1 MIVTDYICSQIDLPL
16 CNFISDNVCK
26 TSSRSEYILDLKIYS
41 PAFVGLLL
49 SNIALT
55 LKMIQ
60 HVKDLC
66 SSIGRTEMKFFY
78 YLYALSSLILLFLVS
93 FKETIKSMYLVL
105 TIIQLVVTN
114 MCFFSLLVGFFT
126 QDLFIGKWGIQSTNI
141 LYLFTSI
148 YGFLS
153 TIVVF
158 FGLFFREPIS
168 IFSIC
173 FIANF
178 IIVYIYFIVQ
188 IKKLNNIKAEIWAY
202 GTILLAFTFF
212 MLSVVFLV
220 VGSHLIAIL
229 TDKYLDN
236 LFFYN
241 LFVFCAVVMVHKF
254 WLSVCDY
261 EVECLLLEV

>member
-66 SSIGRTEMKFFY
+66 SSI
-78 YLYALSSLILLFLVS
+78 
-93 FKETIKSMYLVL
+93 
-105 TIIQLVVTN
+105 
-114 MCFFSLLVGFFT
+114 
-126 QDLFIGKWGIQSTNI
+126 
-141 LYLFTSI
+141 
-148 YGFLS
+148 
-153 TIVVF
+153 
-158 FGLFFREPIS
+158 
-168 IFSIC
+168 
-173 FIANF
+173 
-178 IIVYIYFIVQ
+178 
-188 IKKLNNIKAEIWAY
+188 
-202 GTILLAFTFF
+202 AFTFF